1 MDSIKGECYE
11 ILWSDLIHLGDTY
24 RRRDTDEQTDTGG
37 YHRRL
42 DTTISDRTPFQSL
55 SCPLCNFQPG
65 ERTRLYPMNGHI
77 HSPCIYLFNHQWNTT
92 RRFILTSFSITIY
105 SNSCHDLPGRAAG
118 CSLTAPA
125 RARSG
130 LVGTWGSCRGR
141 GGWPDEPMRWA
152 RPRLAEQSSP
162 SATPSHRL
170 IAVAELPIWK
180 VFLITSRWKIEFL
193 CNLEWNG
200 ERRSQIWNSLSTP
213 VTGTRPLLDSVSW

>member
-11 ILWSDLIHLGDTY
+11 ILWSDLIHLGDTS

-65 ERTRLYPMNGHI
+65 ERTCLYPMNGHI

-118 CSLTAPA
+118 CSLTAPG
-125 RARSG
+125 RALWAAPG
-130 LVGTWGSCRGR
+130 GDVGSCRGR
-141 GGWPDEPMRWA
+141 GGGRGG
-152 RPRLAEQSSP
+152 RGRGLAEQSRARRVPRHLIGSSLWP
-162 SATPSHRL
+162 SCQY
-170 IAVAELPIWK
+170 EKCFW
-180 VFLITSRWKIEFL
+180 
-193 CNLEWNG
+193 
-200 ERRSQIWNSLSTP
+200 
-213 VTGTRPLLDSVSW
+213 